1 MKFSEESMKDAIDD
15 VRNGMSIRAAAE
27 KNQVAKTTLCNRL
40 NSNGEIPVRGR
51 PTVLPF
57 NEEQLLVNWV
67 LRRAIICCPV
77 TRRELLDCVQDIYC
91 KIDAKT
97 SFKNNRPSMGW
108 VNKLKVR
115 HKLSLRRS
123 EDLDGGRTR
132 VITLLSIESEVSV
145 VIFFITTYF

>member
-1 MKFSEESMKDAIDD
+1 M
-15 VRNGMSIRAAAE
+15 
-27 KNQVAKTTLCNRL
+27 
-40 NSNGEIPVRGR
+40 
-51 PTVLPF
+51 
-57 NEEQLLVNWV
+57 NWV

-145 VIFFITTYF
+145 VIFL